1 MATPNIKEEAHRLI
15 EELPEDATWKDVE
28 YAMHVRQQI
37 EQGLQD
43 AEQGHTMTTDELRQ
57 RLGLEDE

>member
-37 EQGLQD
+37 EQGLRD
-43 AEQGHTMTTDELRQ
+43 AEQGRTMTTDELRQ

>member
-15 EELPEDATWKDVE
+15 DELPEDATWKDLE

-43 AEQGHTMTTDELRQ
+43 AEAGRTMSTEELRE
-57 RLGLEDE
+57 RLGLDDE

>member
-1 MATPNIKEEAHRLI
+1 MAIPNIKEEAHRLI

-28 YAMHVRQQI
+28 YVMHVRQQI

-43 AEQGHTMTTDELRQ
+43 AEAGRTMTTDELRQ
-57 RLGLEDE
+57 RLGLDGE

>member
-1 MATPNIKEEAHRLI
+1 MTTPNIKEEAHRLI

-43 AEQGHTMTTDELRQ
+43 VEEGRTMTTDELRQ